1 MQSFEGELNHLAKL
15 EEFLRVK
22 GSRRICE
29 ADEKEEMKRLEELA
43 ACERDIAMHDALL
56 EEIFV
61 SDVPNIFF
69 VFCYVDRSAASNSFL
84 NRFCPSYRRSA

>member
-29 ADEKEEMKRLEELA
+29 ADEKEEIKRQEEIQR
-43 ACERDIAMHDALL
+43 CEQEIARHDALL

-61 SDVPNIFF
+61 CVLLFRNVSYFTLLIHLSLNIY
-69 VFCYVDRSAASNSFL
+69 CYFHLLIKSTK
-84 NRFCPSYRRSA
+84 